1 MLTLDQIITLQ
12 DKGFTYEQLQTLNEM
27 NVTVET
33 PAPEPEKKPEPRPE
47 KKPEAQPEKKPEP
60 QPEKKPEPQPEQKG
74 DADVIGG
81 LKSEITALTE
91 TIKAM
96 QEQNVKAAQQE
107 KKEELTADSIIS
119 SFMNAS

>member
-12 DKGFTYEQLQTLNEM
+12 GKGFTYEQLQTLNEM
-27 NVTVET
+27 DVTMGT
-33 PAPEPEKKPEPRPE
+33 PAPEPEPE
-47 KKPEAQPEKKPEP
+47 KKSEPDPEKKSEPEPEKKSEP
-60 QPEKKPEPQPEQKG
+60 QPERKG

-107 KKEELTADSIIS
+107 RQEAKTVEDIIA
-119 SFMNAS
+119 SFMTAS